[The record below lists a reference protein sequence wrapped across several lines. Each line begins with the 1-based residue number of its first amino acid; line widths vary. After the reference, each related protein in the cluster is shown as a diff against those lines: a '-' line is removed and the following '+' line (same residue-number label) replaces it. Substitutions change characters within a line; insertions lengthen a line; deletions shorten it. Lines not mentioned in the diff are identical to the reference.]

1 MIISGHDKYIDC
13 AVLAALPHPVSRF
26 VIGPILLNC
35 CEIIP
40 YFVQNLGVLDTNH
53 TNIGLIW
60 NLIAGGERATETA
73 LCMYWSCYD
82 TIRTLILIWS
92 QNCELEMLGYGGK
105 ITPFPMVW
113 DFCMIGP
120 VPMVQF
126 QVESER
132 DLTWEFGPI
141 ANTSQVQTENMQM
154 YMGNGLSSTANIM
167 YGSLLMVTSTS
178 YFHQLISSPIFY
190 FLQFYFMEWK
200 KKANNSKMK
209 AGMLEY

>member
-1 MIISGHDKYIDC
+1 
-13 AVLAALPHPVSRF
+13 
-26 VIGPILLNC
+26 
-35 CEIIP
+35 
-40 YFVQNLGVLDTNH
+40 
-53 TNIGLIW
+53 
-60 NLIAGGERATETA
+60 
-73 LCMYWSCYD
+73 
-82 TIRTLILIWS
+82 
-92 QNCELEMLGYGGK
+92 MLGYGGK

-190 FLQFYFMEWK
+190 FLQFYFME
-200 KKANNSKMK
+200 
-209 AGMLEY
+209 